1 MAVQK
6 LKHGLLAAAIVL
18 GSGAAL
24 ANDLSE
30 LGKSLTPV
38 GAEKKGNAAG
48 TIPDWTGGLVAVPKG
63 FDPAKGYI
71 NPFADEKP
79 LFTISAANMA
89 QYAANLTPGQ
99 MEMMKRYPTYKM
111 NVYKTHRTAGYRQS
125 VYDNAK
131 AEAPNV
137 KLVDG
142 GNGMEGIKKSNIPFP
157 VPKSGVEVIWNHNFR
172 DLGGSFTR

>member
-18 GSGAAL
+18 ASGAAL

-48 TIPDWTGGLVAVPKG
+48 TIPEWTGGLVTVPKG
-63 FDPAKGYI
+63 FDPDKGYV

-79 LFTISAANMA
+79 LFTISAANMD
-89 QYAANLTPGQ
+89 QY
-99 MEMMKRYPTYKM
+99 
-111 NVYKTHRTAGYRQS
+111 
-125 VYDNAK
+125 K
-131 AEAPNV
+131 A
-137 KLVDG
+137 
-142 GNGMEGIKKSNIPFP
+142 
-157 VPKSGVEVIWNHNFR
+157 
-172 DLGGSFTR
+172 

>member
-48 TIPDWTGGLVAVPKG
+48 TIPEWTGGLVTVPKG

-99 MEMMKRYPTYKM
+99 MEMMKRYPTYKI
-111 NVYKTHRTAGYRQS
+111 NVYKT
-125 VYDNAK
+125 
-131 AEAPNV
+131 
-137 KLVDG
+137 
-142 GNGMEGIKKSNIPFP
+142 
-157 VPKSGVEVIWNHNFR
+157 
-172 DLGGSFTR
+172 